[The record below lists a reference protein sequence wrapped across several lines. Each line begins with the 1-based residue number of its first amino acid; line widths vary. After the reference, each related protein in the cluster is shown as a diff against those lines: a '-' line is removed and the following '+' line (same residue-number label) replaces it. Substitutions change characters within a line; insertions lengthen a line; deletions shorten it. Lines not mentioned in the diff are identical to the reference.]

1 MLAVLQ
7 FVCRYPWCAPAQTER
22 RRPTSLSEEEIG
34 NRSRCQGHRALWSET
49 EKSTAEDVA
58 HKADGVKSVK
68 NQIAVLP

>member
-1 MLAVLQ
+1 V
-7 FVCRYPWCAPAQTER
+7 
-22 RRPTSLSEEEIG
+22 IG
-34 NRSRCQGHRALWSET
+34 NRSRCQGHLAFWSEA